1 MATLNVRNESDRFI
15 KLFNDSFVHKP
26 SGETEDVTVQLLDV
40 SSDKIFNVYAE
51 ESCSTFLGIMKVIFR
66 DNDGVYLNLA
76 NIPGTKIQADLNFN
90 GNIEVLADSEI
101 KLADWANVIPSSII
115 NITLSK

>member
-26 SGETEDVTVQLLDV
+26 SGDTEDVTVQLLDV
-40 SSDKIFNVYAE
+40 SSDKIFNIYSE
-51 ESCSTFLGIMKVIFR
+51 ESCSTFLGIMKIIFR
-66 DNDGVYLNLA
+66 NNDGIYLNLA
-76 NIPGTKIQADLNFN
+76 NIPGNKILADLNFSS
-90 GNIEVLADSEI
+90 NIEVLADSEV
-101 KLADWANVIPSSII
+101 KLADWVDVTTSSVI